1 MIAYDGDVGKTL
13 ITDFDGTITER
24 DFYSLLRE
32 RYIPRDT
39 PDFFAEWRAGRMTH
53 FEAMAAYFAYSPDDA
68 DEIDRLLEACE
79 PDPKLGEA
87 FARLERAGWEVLVV
101 SAGCAW
107 YIERVLRRAGLK
119 ARVHSNAGWLAEG
132 RGLVMERPP
141 RQSPFFSEDVGV
153 DKSAVVRDALARSSE
168 VAFAGDGPPDLAPAL
183 LVRADMRFARG
194 HLAEALRERGEG
206 FRSYERWSE
215 IAASLA

>member
-1 MIAYDGDVGKTL
+1 MGKTL
-13 ITDFDGTITER
+13 ISDFDGTITER

-32 RYIPRDT
+32 RYIPSDA

-53 FEAMAAYFAYSPDDA
+53 FEAMAAYFAYAPGGV

-79 PDPKLGEA
+79 PDPELGEA

-107 YIERVLRRAGLK
+107 YIERVLRRAGVT
-119 ARVHSNAGWLAEG
+119 ARVYSNSGRLVEG
-132 RGLVMERPP
+132 RGLVMERLP
-141 RQSPFFSEDVGV
+141 RESAFFSEDVGV
-153 DKSAVVRDALARSSE
+153 DKSAVVRDALARSSQ
-168 VAFAGDGPPDLAPAL
+168 VAFAGDGPPDIAPAM

-194 HLAEALRERGEG
+194 HLAEALRKRGEG
-206 FRSYERWSE
+206 FQSYGRWSE
-215 IAASLA
+215 IAAWLA